1 MAKETVAK
9 TIIVAVLAVFIVLGW
24 GIAFGYIKSDV
35 SHIEKQSDENKADIR
50 IVDAKANTLTN
61 AITRIDTRQELMIKG
76 IDEINEKLK

>member
-1 MAKETVAK
+1 MAKEIVAK

-35 SHIEKQSDENKADIR
+35 KHIEEQSDENKADIR

-61 AITRIDTRQELMIKG
+61 AITRIDTRQEVMIKG
-76 IDEINEKLK
+76 IEEINEKLK